1 MTTNLFKIITKATK
15 IESPEDDLYDILPR
29 FVNEEFVYDYIKG
42 LLHKPIQREFE
53 WRGEICQLIIIPG
66 SVEDEDGQHRHYFP
80 GLQEEHVEAALIELA
95 AQDKSSYFE
104 REKQFAFTS
113 KQLQTHL
120 AASNIHLNQKQIL
133 RSILIL
139 SSADFT
145 ICRQEQRLMFKLID
159 TLSYLEE
166 ESDVQYLAYL
176 GDLLAEEIKKYKLS
190 HS

>member
-1 MTTNLFKIITKATK
+1 MTTNLFKIISKVTQ
-15 IESPEDDLYDILPR
+15 IESPEDDLYEILPR
-29 FVNEEFVYDYIKG
+29 FVDEEFVYDYIKG
-42 LLHKPIQREFE
+42 LLHKPIQRAFQ
-53 WRGEICQLIIIPG
+53 WRGELCQLIIIPG

-80 GLQEEHVEAALIELA
+80 GLQEEQVETALIELA
-95 AQDKSSYFE
+95 AQYKNSYFE

-120 AASNIHLNQKQIL
+120 AAGDIHLSQKQIL

-145 ICRQEQRLMFKLID
+145 ICRQDYRLMFKLID

-166 ESDVQYLAYL
+166 ESDTQFMVYL
-176 GDLLAEEIKKYKLS
+176 GDLLAEEINKFKLNKA
-190 HS
+190 